1 MMWVRNRWTSRVL
14 AAVLILSI
22 LPTLMVSS
30 SRGSGGAQFGSYE
43 EWLRAQLRIP
53 ADQAVERAIV
63 DAVEAGADSFD
74 AFIAIFLEAYAK
86 AAPGESI
93 SQVFTDRDLSNDA
106 LISYLQRRYSQVVEA
121 GILPR
126 VYLTSFVQNPV
137 IGKAGTS
144 DAAIGAGTSAF
155 SFLEAALPTLIE
167 STILISLRTLSSAR
181 ALGP

>member
-1 MMWVRNRWTSRVL
+1 MIWVRKKWTSRVL

-22 LPTLMVSS
+22 LPTLMVPSNRAS
-30 SRGSGGAQFGSYE
+30 GSAQFGSYE
-43 EWLRAQLRIP
+43 GWLRAQLRIP
-53 ADQAVERAIV
+53 ADEAVERAIV

-74 AFIAIFLEAYAK
+74 AFIAIFLEAYAT

-106 LISYLQRRYSQVVEA
+106 LISYLQRRYSQVVDA

-137 IGKAGTS
+137 IGESGPS
-144 DAAIGAGTSAF
+144 DAAVGAGAAALSGF
-155 SFLEAALPTLIE
+155 GAALPALIE
-167 STILISLRTLSSAR
+167 STIFISLRTLSSAR